1 MKKEIKNYLFAI
13 VGGALVGIGAGWI
26 LLPIKLTTGGFSG
39 IATLVYY
46 LFHIPAGLVTLCL
59 NIPLFIVSWKMLG
72 FSYSFRSLMSM
83 ISLSFALE
91 FAQTWTP
98 LTDDLILASVFG
110 GVIVGIGLAISV
122 RGKSTTGGSDLIA
135 KLIQTKKPY
144 LNLSRVL
151 LVIDGI
157 IIAVASVTFDS
168 IEVALYSGIA
178 VFVMTKTMDLFLEGG
193 NYVKAMFIITNKA
206 DEISEYILNEVGRGA
221 TKVLGKGAYSNEE
234 KEVLICVANKR
245 EVPGIKNKIKALDDK
260 CFMIVTTVTEAIGS
274 GFMS

>member
-13 VGGALVGIGAGWI
+13 IGGALVGIGAGWV
-26 LLPIKLTTGGFSG
+26 LLPLKLTTGGFSG
-39 IATLVYY
+39 IATLFYY
-46 LFHIPAGLVTLCL
+46 LLGIPAGLVTLCL
-59 NIPLFIVSWKMLG
+59 NVPLFLVSLKMLG
-72 FSYSFRSLMSM
+72 FHYSFRSLMSM
-83 ISLSFALE
+83 IALSVALE
-91 FAQTWTP
+91 WAQAWTP
-98 LTDDLILASVFG
+98 LTDDFILASVFG

-144 LNLSRVL
+144 LNLSQVL

-157 IIAVASVTFDS
+157 IIAIATVTFDS

-178 VFVMTKTMDLFLEGG
+178 VFVMSKTMDLFLEGG

-206 DEISEYILNEVGRGA
+206 DDISEYIINEVGRGA
-221 TKVLGKGAYSNEE
+221 TKLLGKGAYSNEE

-245 EVPGIKNKIKALDDK
+245 EVPGIKNKIRELDNK
-260 CFMIVTTVTEAIGS
+260 CFIIITTVTEAIGS
-274 GFMS
+274 GFIS